1 MICTTYR
8 LWLITGAL
16 LAAAAASHP
25 PAYAQVGLPQTEADR
40 IQAETRR
47 VEQEREQRFQQ
58 QQAERRQEAERQDQR
73 RQQDLRLQERSP
85 PSSRPTPLIPQNPK
99 N

>member
-1 MICTTYR
+1 MSPISFR
-8 LWLITGAL
+8 LWLITGTL
-16 LAAAAASHP
+16 LSVAAASH
-25 PAYAQVGLPQTEADR
+25 AQGLPQTEADR

-47 VEQEREQRFQQ
+47 LEQEREQRFQQ
-58 QQAERRQEAERQDQR
+58 QQTERRMEAERQDQR
-73 RQQDLRLQERSP
+73 RQQELRLQERTP

>member
-1 MICTTYR
+1 MTTTSYR
-8 LWLITGAL
+8 LWLMTGAVL
-16 LAAAAASHP
+16 SIAAT
-25 PAYAQVGLPQTEADR
+25 AYAQPGTQTEIDR

-58 QQAERRQEAERQDQR
+58 QQVERRLEADRQDQR
-73 RQQDLRLQERSP
+73 RQQELRQQERTP

>member
-1 MICTTYR
+1 MTITSAR

-16 LAAAAASHP
+16 LATAAT
-25 PAYAQVGLPQTEADR
+25 AYAQPGTQSEIDR

-58 QQAERRQEAERQDQR
+58 QQVERRMEAERQDQR
-73 RQQDLRLQERSP
+73 RQQDLRLQERTP

>member
-1 MICTTYR
+1 MSPTSSR
-8 LWLITGAL
+8 LWLITGTL
-16 LAAAAASHP
+16 LGMAAG
-25 PAYAQVGLPQTEADR
+25 PAYAQGLPQTEADR

-58 QQAERRQEAERQDQR
+58 QQIERRLEAERQDQR
-73 RQQDLRLQERSP
+73 RQQELRLQERTP

>member
-1 MICTTYR
+1 MTTTTSTR

-16 LAAAAASHP
+16 LSVAAAAPVS
-25 PAYAQVGLPQTEADR
+25 AQPGLQTETDR

-58 QQAERRQEAERQDQR
+58 QQAERRIEADRQDQR
-73 RQQDLRLQERSP
+73 RQQELRLQERTP

>member
-1 MICTTYR
+1 MSPTSFR

-16 LAAAAASHP
+16 LSVAGVGH
-25 PAYAQVGLPQTEADR
+25 AQGLPQTEADR

-47 VEQEREQRFQQ
+47 LEQEREQRFQQ
-58 QQAERRQEAERQDQR
+58 QQAERRMEAERQDQR
-73 RQQDLRLQERSP
+73 RQQELRLQERTP

>member
-1 MICTTYR
+1 MTITSTR

-16 LAAAAASHP
+16 LGAATTV
-25 PAYAQVGLPQTEADR
+25 YAQPGTQTEIDR

-58 QQAERRQEAERQDQR
+58 QQTERRLEAERQDQR
-73 RQQDLRLQERSP
+73 RQQELRLQERTP
-85 PSSRPTPLIPQNPK
+85 PSSRPTPLIPQTPRN
-99 N
+99 

>member
-1 MICTTYR
+1 MTTTTSTR

-16 LAAAAASHP
+16 LSVAAAAPVS
-25 PAYAQVGLPQTEADR
+25 AQPGLQTEADR

-58 QQAERRQEAERQDQR
+58 QQAERRIEADRQDQR
-73 RQQDLRLQERSP
+73 RQQELRLQERTP